1 MVTLR
6 KNILLRRLKATKL
19 HFHRK
24 RHGRKLAQICHPF
37 AVLVLSMVVAT
48 GVITHESLTR
58 ADILPP
64 LQNFRI
70 LPLDSTEME
79 TGQNLRLTAEG
90 YYGTAPVVVK
100 AQWNLLG
107 DQSLG
112 YLADCGESQDCTFVA
127 TNPGTAVIEAEAHDQ
142 FAHVTVDIR
151 GPMTP
156 VHNMFTD
163 TLPQWAEHPILDL
176 KQHSIIHGYEDG
188 RFGGAD
194 TLTKGQL
201 ITLIYRM
208 LLHLELISVP
218 EHCRQYYDDVPPD
231 HFAYDAACVFFTRG
245 WSPGLRQL
253 DTDAPASRAQ
263 AAQFMHSI
271 LGVPLLEHWNL
282 TLGDIAQKGKIY
294 PDVPEDH
301 AVFYESA
308 VLNRAGI
315 MTGYP
320 NGLFGP
326 EDMLNRAEAATLVHR
341 ALEKAQELRLRLL

>member
-1 MVTLR
+1 MLR
-6 KNILLRRLKATKL
+6 KNILHRRLKATKL

-24 RHGRKLAQICHPF
+24 RHRRKLAQILHPF
-37 AVLVLSMVVAT
+37 AVLVVSMVVAT

-64 LQNFRI
+64 LHNFRI
-70 LPLDSTEME
+70 RPLDSTEME
-79 TGQNLRLTAEG
+79 VGQNLRLTAEG
-90 YYGTAPVVVK
+90 YYGTSPVVVK

-127 TNPGTAVIEAEAHDQ
+127 LNPGTTVIEAETHDQ

-151 GPMTP
+151 GPVTP
-156 VHNMFTD
+156 VQNTFTD
-163 TLPQWAEHPILDL
+163 TLPPWAERPILDL
-176 KQHSIIHGYEDG
+176 RQRSIIHGYEDG
-188 RFGGAD
+188 RFGSAD

-208 LLHLELISVP
+208 LLHLELISAP
-218 EHCRQYYDDVPPD
+218 ANCRQYYDDVPPD

-245 WSPGLRQL
+245 WSSGLRQF

-271 LGVPLLEHWNL
+271 LGAPLLEHWGL
-282 TLGDIAQKGKIY
+282 TLGAIAREGELY

-301 AVFYESA
+301 YIFYESA

-315 MTGYP
+315 MTGYGS
-320 NGLFGP
+320 GLFGP
-326 EDMLNRAEAATLVHR
+326 EDTLNRAQAATLVHR
-341 ALEKAQELRLRLL
+341 ALRKAEELQLRLF

>member
-1 MVTLR
+1 MVRLR
-6 KNILLRRLKATKL
+6 KHILLRRLKAAKL
-19 HFHRK
+19 HSHRK

-79 TGQNLRLTAEG
+79 VGQNLRLTAEG
-90 YYGTAPVVVK
+90 YYGTSPVVVK

-107 DQSLG
+107 DQNLG
-112 YLADCGESQDCTFVA
+112 YLAGCKGSQDCTFVA

-151 GPMTP
+151 GPVTP
-156 VHNMFTD
+156 MQNTFTD

-176 KQHSIIHGYEDG
+176 KQRSIIRGYEDG

-208 LLHLELISVP
+208 LLHLELIAAP
-218 EHCRQYYDDVPPD
+218 ENCLQYYDDVPPD
-231 HFAYDAACVFFTRG
+231 HFAYDAACVFFSRG

-253 DTDAPASRAQ
+253 DPDAPANRAL

-271 LGVPLLEHWNL
+271 LGAPLLEHWNL
-282 TLGDIAQKGKIY
+282 TLGDIAQEGELY
-294 PDVPEDH
+294 PDVPGDH
-301 AVFYESA
+301 YIFYESA

-320 NGLFGP
+320 SGLFGP
-326 EDMLNRAEAATLVHR
+326 EDTLNRAEAATLLYR
-341 ALEKAQELRLRLL
+341 ALEKAQEMRLSL